1 MLSIHKKLHC
11 AILKP
16 VLTSLV
22 LISDD
27 PYYCGMT
34 ARVPNFT
41 PTNNNMGHVGPPNNG
56 YMVPDTSS
64 RHPVPR
70 NRVPGGPMGMP
81 ALRSYPIPSISAPNL
96 QNMAQLPIS
105 PVGVHPFWWHS
116 RLYP

>member
-1 MLSIHKKLHC
+1 MIFLFF
-11 AILKP
+11 AFP
-16 VLTSLV
+16 
-22 LISDD
+22 DD

-34 ARVPNFT
+34 ARVPNFG
-41 PTNNNMGHVGPPNNG
+41 PNVGMGIGVGVGGGNMNNNNNNVSSG
-56 YMVPDTSS
+56 YLIGETSS
-64 RHPVPR
+64 RIGAAR

-81 ALRSYPIPSISAPNL
+81 ALRTYPIPSISAPNL

>member
-1 MLSIHKKLHC
+1 
-11 AILKP
+11 
-16 VLTSLV
+16 
-22 LISDD
+22 
-27 PYYCGMT
+27 MT
-34 ARVPNFT
+34 ARVPNF
-41 PTNNNMGHVGPPNNG
+41 PANNNNNNIMSSHNLSGGGGG
-56 YMVPDTSS
+56 YVIGETSS
-64 RHPVPR
+64 RLGGAR

>member
-1 MLSIHKKLHC
+1 MF
-11 AILKP
+11 
-16 VLTSLV
+16 
-22 LISDD
+22 LIFLLFPDD

-41 PTNNNMGHVGPPNNG
+41 PNINNNYSGAGHGG
-56 YMVPDTSS
+56 YMASDTSS
-64 RHPVPR
+64 RLGGAR
-70 NRVPGGPMGMP
+70 NRVPPPGGPMGMA
-81 ALRSYPIPSISAPNL
+81 ALRTYPIPSISAPNL